1 MNCPEDCRI
10 APKACRIV
18 LFGRDR
24 AAPAVESRGCVRSSR
39 SCRRSPQGDT
49 VDLATKAEGTDA
61 GHFFCVK
68 FVAKEVPTGTTI
80 IVEFWAR
87 AGMTPALDNVAISK

>member
-1 MNCPEDCRI
+1 MP
-10 APKACRIV
+10 V
-18 LFGRDR
+18 TFY
-24 AAPAVESRGCVRSSR
+24 
-39 SCRRSPQGDT
+39 
-49 VDLATKAEGTDA
+49 
-61 GHFFCVK
+61 VK